1 MNVCMT
7 LNSARFV
14 QNKSRKNGSID
25 KLKKLLP
32 ICSNPLMTNTKE
44 CIVFWSTVS
53 QLQIDLDT
61 MYFEINRA
69 HDRIKST
76 DVTEKNIQ
84 HFDLIQNEIDDN
96 FINEENRIYDL

>member
-7 LNSARFV
+7 LDSARFV
-14 QNKSRKNGSID
+14 QNKSHKNGSVH
-25 KLKKLLP
+25 KLKKISP

-44 CIVFWSTVS
+44 CIVFWSTVHHFET
-53 QLQIDLDT
+53 QLDT
-61 MYFEINRA
+61 MSFEINRA
-69 HDRIKST
+69 YDRIKST

-84 HFDLIQNEIDDN
+84 HFDLIQNETDDN